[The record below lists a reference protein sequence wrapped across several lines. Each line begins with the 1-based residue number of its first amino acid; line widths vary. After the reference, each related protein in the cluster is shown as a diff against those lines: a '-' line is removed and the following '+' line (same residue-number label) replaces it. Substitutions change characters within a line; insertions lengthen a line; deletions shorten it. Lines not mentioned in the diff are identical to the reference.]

1 MGPRADRYLSC
12 MSLRSHSLA
21 AGAILVVFT
30 VYSLWVVLGH
40 GYTGFL
46 TLAMREDW
54 AMQLLLD
61 LVLACS
67 FGVGW
72 MVQDARKHGT
82 TTWPFVAMT
91 VAGGSIGLLAYVVW
105 RGLAP
110 RTAELT
116 QRPGT

>member
-1 MGPRADRYLSC
+1 MTTLATSPLES
-12 MSLRSHSLA
+12 SLRSNLRSKALV
-21 AGAILVVFT
+21 AGAILAAFT
-30 VYSLWVVLGH
+30 VYSLWVVAGH

-72 MVQDARKHGT
+72 MVHDARKHSI
-82 TTWPFVAMT
+82 TTWPFVVT
-91 VAGGSIGLLAYVVW
+91 TLFLGSIGLLGYVVW
-105 RGLAP
+105 RGLATP
-110 RTAELT
+110 R
-116 QRPGT
+116 RGT